1 MRARIE
7 HMLHRF
13 RKRGEQ
19 GFVLYAALAI
29 TTVLAFGTV
38 GLLAAV
44 QGRNELTGNL
54 ASGHQ
59 RLRAVDSALSQKVQ
73 DIRSWYQTPLPT
85 CPSFV
90 GSGPYTDTVVE
101 ELQDGVPVDITV
113 TCTSTSASGKRTID
127 LEATIGSSGRLGR
140 ARVQYVDSIGGTSS
154 PGYTMIICDWRLGNS
169 SSPLGACP

>member
-1 MRARIE
+1 
-7 HMLHRF
+7 ML
-13 RKRGEQ
+13 
-19 GFVLYAALAI
+19 AALAI
-29 TTVLAFGTV
+29 TTVLALGTI

-44 QGRNELTGNL
+44 NGRNALSGDLLT
-54 ASGHQ
+54 GHQ
-59 RLRAVDSALSQKVQ
+59 RLRAVDSAMAQKVQ
-73 DIRSWYQTPLPT
+73 DIRLSYELPLPT
-85 CPSFV
+85 CPSFA
-90 GSGPYTDTVVE
+90 GSGPYTALVTE
-101 ELQDGVPVDITV
+101 ELQEGVGVEVTV